1 MQLDPRHLLHVFPSF
16 AVGGAQMRFVT
27 LANALGD
34 RYRHTVLALDG
45 DYACAQRV
53 AADVCVRYETI
64 SAPKQATLGNVRRF
78 RRRLRDLAPDVLI
91 THNWGAIEWAV
102 ANIPPLARHI
112 HIEDGFG
119 PEERSAQIRRRVLT
133 RRWVLSRSTVV
144 LPSRNLWR
152 IATEI
157 WRLDPGRVRY
167 VPNGIDIDWFT
178 RVEHM
183 ARDVV
188 VVGTVAGLR
197 AEKNIAR
204 LLHAFRLVCASVPTR
219 LHIVGDGPERRALQ
233 ELAQR
238 LGLEAHVEFMGQV
251 NDPVTAYRSFD
262 IFALSSDT
270 EQMPLSVLEAMASGL
285 PIAATDVG
293 DVPAMVA
300 DENRAFVTP
309 LAPAL
314 LAGAITTLA
323 RDPALRARLGTA
335 NRAKARADFGLGA
348 MIATYAALFDS
359 AALVRP

>member
-1 MQLDPRHLLHVFPSF
+1 
-16 AVGGAQMRFVT
+16 MRFVT
-27 LANALGD
+27 LANALSD

-45 DYACAQRV
+45 DYACARRV
-53 AADVCVRYETI
+53 AAGVRVHYETI
-64 SAPKQATLGNVRRF
+64 RAPKQSTLGNVRRF
-78 RRRLRDLAPDVLI
+78 RRRLRELAPDVLI
-91 THNWGAIEWAV
+91 THNWGAIEWAM

-119 PEERSAQIRRRVLT
+119 PEERSAQIRRRVLA
-133 RRWVLSRSTVV
+133 RRWVLGRSTVV

-167 VPNGIDIDWFT
+167 VPNGIDSDRFT

-188 VVGTVAGLR
+188 VVGTVARLR
-197 AEKNIAR
+197 AEKNMGR
-204 LLHAFRLVCASVPTR
+204 LLHAFRLVSTAVPAR

-233 ELAQR
+233 DLVTR
-238 LGLEAHVEFMGQV
+238 LGLDRHVEFMGHV
-251 NDPVTAYRSFD
+251 NDPATVYRSFD

-270 EQMPLSVLEAMASGL
+270 EQMPLSILEAMASGL

-300 DENRAFVTP
+300 GENRAFVTP
-309 LAPAL
+309 HDPAL
-314 LAGAITTLA
+314 LAAAITTLA
-323 RDPALRARLGTA
+323 RDPALRARLGAA
-335 NRAKARADFGLGA
+335 NRVKARADFDLAA
-348 MIATYAALFDS
+348 MIATYAALFDC
-359 AALVRP
+359 AAPVRA